1 MSSWVGEQ
9 RWPCWLDPF
18 KIGLN
23 DALNGLRV
31 TTLRWWKNGCL
42 GPVALLISFQ
52 EKLFQKFRTL
62 PPSCVAH
69 LGQDPVGTGLLRVQ
83 KDLGKPHCL
92 PPNGALPLPALPV
105 RCLQISEEQQAAV
118 A

>member
-1 MSSWVGEQ
+1 MALL
-9 RWPCWLDPF
+9 LDPC

-31 TTLRWWKNGCL
+31 RTLCWWKNGCL
-42 GPVALLISFQ
+42 GLAVLLISFP
-52 EKLFQKFRTL
+52 EKLFQKFRTR
-62 PPSCVAH
+62 PPSCVGH

-83 KDLGKPHCL
+83 KDLGKPRCL
-92 PPNGALPLPALPV
+92 PPNGALPLPAVPV
-105 RCLQISEEQQAAV
+105 RCLQLSEEQQAAV